1 MLFFDAHLDLAMNA
15 LEWNRDLTQPIDVLR
30 QREAGKTDKPD
41 RGRGTVCLPE
51 MRRGDVGICVA
62 TQIARVEHNAYS
74 PVFGWASQAQAW
86 AQTQGQLAW
95 YRAMEEA
102 GEMIQ
107 IKDAAGLENHL
118 AKWEDTPRVHPPSG
132 PPAASSP
139 SPPSGERAGV
149 RGQPVSECNAT
160 QLPVGYI
167 LSLEG
172 ADSILSLAHL
182 EQAWAQ
188 GLRAVGPAHYGPGVY
203 AMGTDATGGFN
214 ARGRELLREMDR
226 LGLILDVSHLS
237 DACLLE
243 VLDLF
248 HGPIWASHSN
258 CRALVPHQRQFS
270 DEQLKLLIARGA
282 VIGMALDAW
291 MMIPNWVR
299 GQTTPEATGLKLATL
314 CDHID
319 HVCQLAGNAKHSG
332 LGTDLDGAFGRE
344 QCPLD
349 LDTIADL
356 RKLPELL
363 TARGY
368 SAADVEGIASG
379 NFLRFLREAW
389 AS

>member
-30 QREAGKTDKPD
+30 QREASKTDKPD

-51 MRRGDVGICVA
+51 MRRGGIGICVA

-74 PVFGWASQAQAW
+74 PVFGWASPAQAW

-102 GEMIQ
+102 GEIVQIQ
-107 IKDAAGLENHL
+107 TAVELEAHLSRWRAAER
-118 AKWEDTPRVHPPSG
+118 D
-132 PPAASSP
+132 PAV
-139 SPPSGERAGV
+139 RA
-149 RGQPVSECNAT
+149 R
-160 QLPVGYI
+160 LPIGYI

-172 ADSILSLAHL
+172 ADSVLSLAHL
-182 EQAWAQ
+182 DRAWEQ

-203 AMGTDATGGFN
+203 AMGTDAVGGFN
-214 ARGRELLREMDR
+214 AKGRELLRAMDR

-243 VLDLF
+243 AIDLF
-248 HGPIWASHSN
+248 HGPLWASHSN

-270 DEQLKLLIARGA
+270 DEQLKLLIERGA
-282 VIGMALDAW
+282 VIGAALDAW
-291 MMIPNWVR
+291 MMIPGWVR
-299 GQTTPEATGLKLATL
+299 GQTTPEATGLKLERL

-319 HVCQLAGNAKHSG
+319 HVCQLAGNARHSG
-332 LGTDLDGAFGRE
+332 IGTDLDGAFGRE

-349 LDTIADL
+349 LATIADL
-356 RKLPELL
+356 TKLPELL
-363 TARGY
+363 KARGY
-368 SAADVEGIASG
+368 SAPDIAGIASG

-389 AS
+389 RIGNS

>member
-30 QREAGKTDKPD
+30 QREAGKSDKPD
-41 RGRGTVCLPE
+41 RSRGTVCLPE
-51 MRRGDVGICVA
+51 LRRGGIGICVA

-102 GEMIQ
+102 GELVP
-107 IKDAAGLENHL
+107 IKDAAGLERHL
-118 AKWEDTPRVHPPSG
+118 NLWRGVSSG
-132 PPAASSP
+132 GS
-139 SPPSGERAGV
+139 SGER
-149 RGQPVSECNAT
+149 
-160 QLPVGYI
+160 LPVGYI

-182 EQAWAQ
+182 ERSWEQ

-203 AMGTDATGGFN
+203 AMGTDAVGGFN
-214 ARGRELLREMDR
+214 ARGRELLGAMDR

-243 VLDLF
+243 ALELF

-270 DEQLKLLIARGA
+270 DEQLKLLIERGA
-282 VIGMALDAW
+282 VIGAALDAW
-291 MMIPNWVR
+291 MMIPDWVR
-299 GQTTPEATGLKLATL
+299 GQTTPEATGLKLDRL
-314 CDHID
+314 IDHID
-319 HVCQLAGNAKHSG
+319 HVCQLAGNARHSG
-332 LGTDLDGAFGRE
+332 IGTDLDGAFGRE

-349 LDTIADL
+349 CDTIADL
-356 RKLPELL
+356 TKLPDLL
-363 TARGY
+363 AARGY
-368 SAADVEGIASG
+368 SAADIEGIASG
-379 NFLRFLREAW
+379 NFLRFLRTAW
-389 AS
+389 KHPGAQFARLPA